1 MKEIKLKI
9 FIPEVV
15 DCSSTW
21 GYLAPPIESLELL
34 IDILLK
40 LVQSNLI
47 INIGEIELKISP
59 RENSPRTTYHSPKV
73 IDKYFLDV
81 LNYNLDS
88 YDLYR
93 GPKDEDNKLNEL
105 YVEKKEGFEIRIR
118 NHQERLDKKHP
129 QKYKYLML
137 SPGIEGIKQAI
148 KTIRDLDM
156 GVEDS
161 SVDYLTLYVD
171 IIWKTW
177 INYYNSTTKERI
189 IFDLIRD
196 DEEELDSVDEVK
208 ELNLNIRK
216 NALNAFSHIGFEFE
230 GELGYS
236 SKLSLGKKFTYIT
249 DRHYDEI
256 LSYIK
261 MKFNKQFTTDFVYG

>member
-1 MKEIKLKI
+1 MREIKLKI
-9 FIPEVV
+9 FNPEVV

-34 IDILLK
+34 VDILLK
-40 LVQSNLI
+40 LLQSNLI

-59 RENSPRTTYHSPKV
+59 RENSPNTTYYSPKV

-81 LNYNLDS
+81 LDYDLDS
-88 YDLYR
+88 YDLYQ
-93 GPKDEDNKLNEL
+93 GSKGEDNKLNEL

-118 NHQERLDKKHP
+118 KLQERLEKKYP
-129 QKYKYLML
+129 QEFKYLIL
-137 SPGIEGIKQAI
+137 SPGIDGVKHAI
-148 KTIRDLDM
+148 KIIQDLDL
-156 GVEDS
+156 GAGDS
-161 SVDYLTLYVD
+161 SVNYLTMHVD

-196 DEEELDSVDEVK
+196 DEEELNSVDEVK
-208 ELNLNIRK
+208 ELDLNIRK
-216 NALNAFSHIGFEFE
+216 NALNAFSHIGFEFQ

-236 SKLSLGKKFTYIT
+236 SELSLGKKFTYIT
-249 DRHYDEI
+249 NRHYDEI
-256 LSYIK
+256 LSFIK
-261 MKFNKQFTTDFVYG
+261 MKFNKQFTMGFVYG

>member
-9 FIPEVV
+9 FNPEVV

-21 GYLAPPIESLELL
+21 SYLAPPIESLELL
-34 IDILLK
+34 VDILLK
-40 LVQSNLI
+40 LLQSNLI
-47 INIGEIELKISP
+47 INIGKIELTISP
-59 RENSPRTTYHSPKV
+59 RENSPHTTYYSPKV

-81 LNYNLDS
+81 LDYDLDS
-88 YDLYR
+88 YDLYQ
-93 GPKDEDNKLNEL
+93 GPEGEDNKLNEL

-118 NHQERLDKKHP
+118 NLQERLDKKHP

-137 SPGIEGIKQAI
+137 SPGIEGIKEAI
-148 KTIRDLDM
+148 KAMQDLDM
-156 GVEDS
+156 GVKDS

-177 INYYNSTTKERI
+177 INYYNSTTKKRI

-196 DEEELDSVDEVK
+196 DEEDLTSVDRVK
-208 ELNLNIRK
+208 NLDLNIRK
-216 NALNAFSHIGFEFE
+216 KALNAFSHIGFEFE

-236 SKLSLGKKFTYIT
+236 SKLSLGKKFKYIN

-261 MKFNKQFTTDFVYG
+261 MTFNKQFTTDFFYG

>member
-9 FIPEVV
+9 FNPEVV

-21 GYLAPPIESLELL
+21 SYLVPPIESLKLL
-34 IDILLK
+34 VDILLK
-40 LVQSNLI
+40 LLQSNLI

-59 RENSPRTTYHSPKV
+59 RENSPRITYSSPKV

-81 LNYNLDS
+81 LDYDLES

-118 NHQERLDKKHP
+118 NLQERLDKKHP

-137 SPGIEGIKQAI
+137 SPGIEGIKEAI
-148 KTIRDLDM
+148 KAMQDLDM
-156 GVEDS
+156 GVKDS

-177 INYYNSTTKERI
+177 INYYNSTTKKRI

-196 DEEELDSVDEVK
+196 DEEDLTSVDRVK
-208 ELNLNIRK
+208 NLDLNIRK
-216 NALNAFSHIGFEFE
+216 KALNAFSHIGFEFE

-261 MKFNKQFTTDFVYG
+261 MTFNKQFTTDFVYG